1 MPMPID
7 ILVKLKNGTS
17 QLYNIPLTMMRGHRP
32 LKGAR
37 LLESWSWAQPY
48 YVFEINIS
56 KEDLLKV
63 VIDPLGFT
71 ADVNRKNNSL

>member
-7 ILVKLKNGTS
+7 VLVRFKNGTS

-32 LKGAR
+32 LEGAK

-48 YVFEINIS
+48 YVFEINVS
-56 KEDLLKV
+56 KEDLLEV

>member
-7 ILVKLKNGTS
+7 VLVRLKNGTS
-17 QLYNIPLTMMRGHRP
+17 QLYNIPLTMMRGSRP
-32 LKGAR
+32 LEGAK
-37 LLESWSWAQPY
+37 LLESWDWAQPY
-48 YVFEINIS
+48 YVFEINVS
-56 KEDLLKV
+56 KENLLEV